1 MYSYVI
7 FIFHSTKWL
16 FLVQWITRAEG
27 YLEILLVFGL
37 MSDKQW
43 LSGKYFESRRCW
55 QAIYYHMATSYVAWH
70 LLHGKIFVCSFY
82 EYKLIVDVVLDTW
95 PVVGSGFWLLPIL
108 PNLFVYRRSVATT
121 CWISSR
127 WFLTLFKMPS
137 PPLLYGQRFQLYQRN
152 IYLWCVHDNIKSD
165 LCSFNQYCLH
175 LLQSQ
180 FKISMFYTNVMWWED
195 SFFNNYDFVEV
206 FTSLLCPYVLINR
219 VKLMKKK
226 EKNKTCWSFSFKS
239 VKWN

>member
-1 MYSYVI
+1 MLTSNILSYGNVI
-7 FIFHSTKWL
+7 CCL
-16 FLVQWITRAEG
+16 
-27 YLEILLVFGL
+27 
-37 MSDKQW
+37 
-43 LSGKYFESRRCW
+43 
-55 QAIYYHMATSYVAWH
+55 TSSSWKD
-70 LLHGKIFVCSFY
+70 LCSFY

-108 PNLFVYRRSVATT
+108 PNLFVYRKSVATT

-152 IYLWCVHDNIKSD
+152 INLWCFHDNIKSD
-165 LCSFNQYCLH
+165 LCSFNPYCLR

-195 SFFNNYDFVEV
+195 SFFSNYDFVEV

-219 VKLMKKK
+219 VKKWRKQR
-226 EKNKTCWSFSFKS
+226 KTKRVDHLVLNLLNGIKCFNLCKGSDTVWIEQILTF
-239 VKWN
+239 WT